1 MLFRSTSIIN
11 SNIIFSVLFVKT
23 YISHLN
29 NPDPSLS
36 LAIPSAWQESLV
48 GYALISATIPCLKS
62 FMKNFQTGGVGFTQT
77 AYGTGTENL
86 SSSRNAPPESH
97 PLERLIASMHSR
109 TNLRNES
116 IETRSRVSGSAAED
130 RSLSSAR
137 TTT

>member
-1 MLFRSTSIIN
+1 
-11 SNIIFSVLFVKT
+11 
-23 YISHLN
+23 
-29 NPDPSLS
+29 
-36 LAIPSAWQESLV
+36 
-48 GYALISATIPCLKS
+48 
-62 FMKNFQTGGVGFTQT
+62 MKNFQTGGVGFTQT